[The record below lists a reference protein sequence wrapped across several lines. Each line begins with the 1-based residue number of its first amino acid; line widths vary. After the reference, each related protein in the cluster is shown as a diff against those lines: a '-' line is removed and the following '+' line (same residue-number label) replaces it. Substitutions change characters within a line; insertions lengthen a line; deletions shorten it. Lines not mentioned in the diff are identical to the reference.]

1 MAHYVLGHESSGS
14 LIGNPQPLAISMTE
28 GSSIVLSAQFNQ
40 RHLGPFDVAG
50 GGLRI
55 RCGVVVDG
63 PEGGPAAVLTAV
75 APGVATVST
84 STDDCSACAVIPLD
98 ARITVVKQ

>member
-63 PEGGPAAVLTAV
+63 PEGGPAAVLTAD